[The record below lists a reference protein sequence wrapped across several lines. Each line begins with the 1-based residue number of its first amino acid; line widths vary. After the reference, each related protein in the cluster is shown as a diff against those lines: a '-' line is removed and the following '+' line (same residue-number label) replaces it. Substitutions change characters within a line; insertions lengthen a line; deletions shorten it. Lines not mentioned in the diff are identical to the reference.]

1 MHSLR
6 NKEDYTRKNASN
18 LAIYYGIW
26 KPTGMSFSFP
36 ASTFFFQAGHLS
48 GNKIV
53 KVAQN
58 VEDNF
63 GFSYSKNMANF
74 EAL

>member
-18 LAIYYGIW
+18 LAIYFGIW

-36 ASTFFFQAGHLS
+36 ASTYFFQAGHLS
-48 GNKIV
+48 GNK
-53 KVAQN
+53 
-58 VEDNF
+58 
-63 GFSYSKNMANF
+63 
-74 EAL
+74 